1 MTTVLKVQPIMQ
13 LGGHPFFKSFLER
26 AKLLSNNRVVEKGR
40 NLKEDIRERW
50 ETTDN
55 PTVQRF
61 QVSLLLDTVA
71 LCLLSHTTAS
81 QLRDGIVVKFVWPHA
96 CCTESLLVCTLLTT
110 VCRTERST
118 CVLDQSLPIHLVVS
132 KTA

>member
-1 MTTVLKVQPIMQ
+1 MTAVMTVQHILQ

-26 AKLLSNNRVVEKGR
+26 AKVLSNNRVVEKGR

-81 QLRDGIVVKFVWPHA
+81 QCCDDIVVKFIWAHA
-96 CCTESLLVCTLLTT
+96 CCTEFFLV
-110 VCRTERST
+110 
-118 CVLDQSLPIHLVVS
+118 
-132 KTA
+132 